1 MDFATTTMTTNGSAN
16 GSTPKN
22 PSSSSQDSPM
32 DDPLFL
38 HHAESLSLVLVTQ
51 PLTGGENYSVWA

>member
-1 MDFATTTMTTNGSAN
+1 MASTATAMTTIGFAN
-16 GSTPKN
+16 GSILEN

-38 HHAESLSLVLVTQ
+38 HHAKSPSLVLVTQ
-51 PLTGGENYSVWA
+51 PLIGGENYSA

>member
-1 MDFATTTMTTNGSAN
+1 MASIATTTTTNDFAN
-16 GSTPKN
+16 GFALEN

-38 HHAESLSLVLVTQ
+38 HHIENPSLVLVTQ
-51 PLTGGENYSVWA
+51 PLTGEENYSA